1 MPTILHQDPRPS
13 TVKFHR
19 PTCFRSSPSLTNPRI
34 SQVMLDKRH
43 PKRSLQ
49 KNRNHSGLV
58 GTSAPGFRLPVFEPR
73 QKVLFHPV
81 VLSFHL
87 LQNCQPPGFVQ
98 GAAQCGQ
105 SNLRTYFDLLARTL
119 SINISSTGS
128 MDHLIDVP
136 GWLVHQKGMVA
147 SPQNHRTSVMPGG
160 SLPLLNCAKKDTPIL
175 AFRLII

>member
-1 MPTILHQDPRPS
+1 MPLTIPINRYHSSCGNRFKMNSESGGQSL
-13 TVKFHR
+13 
-19 PTCFRSSPSLTNPRI
+19 CFVTLREVWLKACEI

-58 GTSAPGFRLPVFEPR
+58 GTSAPGFRLPVFESR

-105 SNLRTYFDLLARTL
+105 SNLRTK
-119 SINISSTGS
+119 S
-128 MDHLIDVP
+128 
-136 GWLVHQKGMVA
+136 
-147 SPQNHRTSVMPGG
+147 
-160 SLPLLNCAKKDTPIL
+160 
-175 AFRLII
+175 